1 MASPKVV
8 TTNPDL
14 PRQSSVCSLSSL
26 LAEAEEPS
34 KTISMDDLLKS
45 IYSSSSEPNPNPNPN
60 PEPAAARAPAP
71 AATTSVPKE
80 MMGSKTMEEVW
91 KEMVRGTGTGTGTGA
106 VTTSS
111 EPRLQQDDKEI
122 TLEDFLT
129 KAADVTTAIIPAPP
143 SFVPNG
149 TAVAAVPLARG
160 GGGRGRGKKRA
171 VPVEE
176 PVVDKATLQKQRR
189 MIKNRESAA
198 RSRERKQVGPPPLPL
213 PLPLSFS
220 LVSINHN

>member
-45 IYSSSSEPNPNPNPN
+45 IYSSSSEPNPNPNPEA
-60 PEPAAARAPAP
+60 EPA

-91 KEMVRGTGTGTGTGA
+91 KEMVTGTGTGT
-106 VTTSS
+106 TTQ
-111 EPRLQQDDKEI
+111 PQDDKEI

-129 KAADVTTAIIPAPP
+129 KAAVPVTDHDVTTAIIPPHPHPHPP
-143 SFVPNG
+143 AFAPNG
-149 TAVAAVPLARG
+149 TVTAVAVPVTGGGG

-198 RSRERKQVGPPPLPL
+198 RSRERKQVPTF
-213 PLPLSFS
+213 LSLFLLFQS
-220 LVSINHN
+220 TIINLN